1 MKLRWKIGI
10 PLLLMLC
17 CAGVIAVMAAQQHGK
32 DEPPEGYYRVLIDDK
47 EVDWYAKRS
56 VGKLMLPFLALAE
69 SLGIPADWQNDATAH
84 LSFADR
90 TWVFSTKDGS
100 LKQLGANSDVLLP
113 PPGSIEGKWTETAE
127 QDVYIDT
134 ISLGWFLREYI
145 AARIE
150 GVDEEQQVVRITRIQ
165 KEN

>member
-1 MKLRWKIGI
+1 
-10 PLLLMLC
+10 
-17 CAGVIAVMAAQQHGK
+17 
-32 DEPPEGYYRVLIDDK
+32 
-47 EVDWYAKRS
+47 
-56 VGKLMLPFLALAE
+56 MLPFLALAE

>member
-1 MKLRWKIGI
+1 MKRSWKIWI
-10 PLLLMLC
+10 SLLLMLC
-17 CAGVIAVMAAQQHGK
+17 CAGVIAVMTMQYGK
-32 DEPPEGYYRVLIDDK
+32 DEPPEGFYRVLIDDK

>member
-32 DEPPEGYYRVLIDDK
+32 DEPPEGCYRVLIDDK

-56 VGKLMLPFLALAE
+56 ADKLMLPFLALAE
-69 SLGIPADWQNDATAH
+69 SLGIPADWQNNTAAH
-84 LSFADR
+84 LSFAGR
-90 TWVFSTKDGS
+90 TWVFNTEDGS
-100 LKQLGANSDVLLP
+100 LKQLGANSDVLFP
-113 PPGSIEGKWTETAE
+113 PPGSAEGKWMEAAE

-134 ISLGWFLREYI
+134 LSLYWFLRQYI
-145 AARIE
+145 ARIDPI
-150 GVDEEQQVVRITRIQ
+150 DEELQVVKITRIQ

>member
-1 MKLRWKIGI
+1 MKRSWKIWI

-17 CAGVIAVMAAQQHGK
+17 CAGVIAVMTVQYGK
-32 DEPPEGYYRVLIDDK
+32 DEPPEVFYRVLIDDK

-100 LKQLGANSDVLLP
+100 LKQLGANSDALLP

>member
-1 MKLRWKIGI
+1 MKRSWKIWI

-17 CAGVIAVMAAQQHGK
+17 CAGVIAVMTVQHGK
-32 DEPPEGYYRVLIDDK
+32 DEPPEGFYRVLIDDK

-90 TWVFSTKDGS
+90 TWVFRTKDGS

>member
-1 MKLRWKIGI
+1 MKRSWKIWI

-17 CAGVIAVMAAQQHGK
+17 CAGVIAVMTVQYGK
-32 DEPPEGYYRVLIDDK
+32 DEPPEGFFRVLIDDK
-47 EVDWYAKRS
+47 EVDWYAKHS

-134 ISLGWFLREYI
+134 VSLGWFLREYI